1 MDFILEQ
8 HVICTL
14 CCIGSLETGQ
24 VQTGL
29 GRTGP
34 GSARQVRARSRSAG
48 QGWARPGMVS
58 RTGQEQDR
66 AGLCKAGQCRA
77 VLGSAAP
84 GIVEQ
89 SSARQ
94 DQAMPEMAGHGYK

>member
-8 HVICTL
+8 HVIRTL
-14 CCIGSLETGQ
+14 CCIGSLKTGEG
-24 VQTGL
+24 QTGL
-29 GRTGP
+29 GGP
-34 GSARQVRARSRSAG
+34 GCARQVRARSSAG
-48 QGWARPGMVS
+48 QGWVRPGMVS
-58 RTGQEQDR
+58 RTGQERDW

-84 GIVEQ
+84 GRVEQ

-94 DQAMPEMAGHGYK
+94 DQAMPEKTGQGYK